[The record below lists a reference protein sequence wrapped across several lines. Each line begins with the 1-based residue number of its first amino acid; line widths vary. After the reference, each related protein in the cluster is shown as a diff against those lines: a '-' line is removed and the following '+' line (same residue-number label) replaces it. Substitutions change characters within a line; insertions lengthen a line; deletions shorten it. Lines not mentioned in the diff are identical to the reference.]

1 MVLYKIHKAKQERE
15 VVYMK
20 ISSLFFAGLAAV
32 AAATLYQLAE
42 HGVPVRREYEVYVP
56 EELSGLRILML
67 SDLHCNPLI
76 CSNKRVM
83 NRLKEENPD
92 VILLAGDMISKY
104 GKKANL
110 RVPAFLEKL
119 TLIAPVVYGM
129 GNHEEVLRTDFPKQ
143 FEAYKEKVTKSGINF
158 PDNETVSL
166 VLQGKNV
173 NFAGLTLK
181 HEYYFKRKKQELPQ
195 AATEELRIEH
205 PERTVLLAHFPDHF
219 PAYAKLAPLVVSGH
233 NHGGIIRLP
242 VVGGFISPQL
252 YLPPYTRG
260 CYKFEDSTMV
270 VSAGIGSHSLPARLF
285 NPIEYCVINTKTRKE
300 E

>member
-1 MVLYKIHKAKQERE
+1 MNGNGL
-15 VVYMK
+15 
-20 ISSLFFAGLAAV
+20 LFFGGAAV
-32 AAATLYQLAE
+32 LALGATIYQLAE
-42 HGVPVRREYEVYVP
+42 HGVPVRREYEVEVP
-56 EELSGLRILML
+56 DALSGLRILML

-76 CSNKRVM
+76 CNNGKVLR
-83 NRLKEENPD
+83 RLKAERPD

-104 GKKANL
+104 GKKANE
-110 RVPAFLEKL
+110 RVPAFLKKL
-119 TLIAPVVYGM
+119 TEIAPVVYGM
-129 GNHEEVLRTDFPKQ
+129 GNHEEVLRT
-143 FEAYKEKVTKSGINF
+143 NF
-158 PDNETVSL
+158 PDAFESYRKQVEEMGIHFPDNATVSL

-181 HEYYFKRKKQELPQ
+181 HDYYFKKKRQTLPTE
-195 AATEELRIEH
+195 ATEALQIAN
-205 PERTVLLAHFPDHF
+205 PESTVLLAHFPDHF

-260 CYKFEDSTMV
+260 CYTEGESTMV

-285 NPIEYCVINTKTRKE
+285 NRVEYCVINTKTRK
-300 E
+300 

>member
-1 MVLYKIHKAKQERE
+1 
-15 VVYMK
+15 MK
-20 ISSLFFAGLAAV
+20 SSSMFFLGTAAV
-32 AAATLYQLAE
+32 ALGATIYQLIE
-42 HGVPVRREYEVYVP
+42 HGVPVRREYDVEVP

-76 CSNKRVM
+76 CKNDRVIK
-83 NRLKEENPD
+83 RLKAESPD

-104 GKKANL
+104 GKKENL
-110 RVPAFLEKL
+110 RVPGFLSKL
-119 TLIAPVVYGM
+119 TEIAPVVYGM
-129 GNHEEVLRTDFPKQ
+129 GNHEEVLRTNFPEQ
-143 FEAYKEKVTKSGINF
+143 FEEYRKSVEEMGIFF

-173 NFAGLTLK
+173 EFAGLTLEHK
-181 HEYYFKRKKQELPQ
+181 YYYKKKRQELPS
-195 AATEELRIEH
+195 AATEELYIES
-205 PERTVLLAHFPDHF
+205 PDNTILLAHFPDHF

-242 VVGGFISPQL
+242 VVGGIISPQL

-260 CYKFEDSTMV
+260 CYAEGNSTMV

-285 NPIEYCVINTKTRKE
+285 NRVEYCVINTKTRK
-300 E
+300 